1 MKMADQHNNLPQ
13 QHQERSILLFGSLSL
28 SFNASSFAQV
38 RRTVIEDDDNTW
50 VVDTVRQLPQDLE
63 LVLSKLP
70 VHQNSGTLARKQVA
84 ELQEAILE
92 GRPLDIPFPLPNA
105 VLIPLV
111 VIDQLSQYAAFT
123 RRRNAGSVG
132 MSNSWAKSKINSS
145 TMGLCTGVLSSFVV
159 SSSNSWDEFQRYGAA
174 AIRLGMLAGLVVDSQ
189 DAAFGGGRSRS
200 LTVAWSR
207 EQELGE
213 LQRVLQEFDEVNAF
227 PFTMLWTS
235 GKTQI

>member
-38 RRTVIEDDDNTW
+38 RRTVIEDDDNAW
-50 VVDTVRQLPQDLE
+50 VVDAVRQLPQDLE
-63 LVLSKLP
+63 VVLSSLP
-70 VHQNSGTLARKQVA
+70 IHENYGTLARKQVT
-84 ELQEAILE
+84 ELQEAFIE
-92 GRPLDIPFPLPNA
+92 GRPLDIPVPLPNA

-111 VIDQLSQYAAFT
+111 VIDQLSQYAAFA
-123 RRRNAGSVG
+123 RRRSAGSVG
-132 MSNSWAKSKINSS
+132 ISNSWATSKINSS

-159 SSSNSWDEFQRYGAA
+159 SSANSWDDFRKYGAA
-174 AIRLGMLAGLVVDSQ
+174 AIRLGMLAGLVVDIQ

-213 LQRVLQEFDEVNAF
+213 LQRVLQEFDEVNTF
-227 PFTMLWTS
+227 PSTMMSTS
-235 GKTQI
+235 GKPHI